1 MKERFFDLW
10 RVWLILLLSFLAI
23 GLAYSRITASQALA
37 GELSVIEA
45 ERDEVKA
52 RVSGVRRRVEQA
64 EAGDLDDG
72 NLEAFRSRYERAE
85 DLINEVLEMERVLRA
100 DLDGK
105 DVDSDEVKQAKERF
119 EQIHQHTAY
128 SSLWLLNDNQTL
140 SLTGLG
146 VESAQ
151 GELPFILTITD
162 EDGSIVGVVDGLIS
176 TQDEQIVESE
186 VYYRGSV
193 AYPADKNN
201 QFEGGFGGGE

>member
-10 RVWLILLLSFLAI
+10 RFWLILLLSFLAI
-23 GLAYSRITASQALA
+23 GLAFSRLTASETLA
-37 GELSVIEA
+37 EELSVVEA
-45 ERDEVKA
+45 ERDDVKA

-64 EAGDLDDG
+64 EAGDLDDE

-85 DLINEVLEMERVLRA
+85 DLINEILDMERVLRA

-162 EDGSIVGVVDGLIS
+162 EDDSIVGVVDGLIS

-201 QFEGGFGGGE
+201 QLEGGFGGE